1 MDGVIMN
8 KEELKNMYLNQ
19 IKDMDIQ
26 QSLEHIN
33 ELIFNIDMI
42 DIWDERDSKCYEV
55 LCEIKRQLQK
65 GEK

>member
-1 MDGVIMN
+1 MN
-8 KEELKNMYLNQ
+8 KEEMKKIYLNQ
-19 IKDMDIQ
+19 IKNMNIQ

-42 DIWDERDSKCYEV
+42 DVWDEKDKICYEI

-65 GEK
+65 GVK